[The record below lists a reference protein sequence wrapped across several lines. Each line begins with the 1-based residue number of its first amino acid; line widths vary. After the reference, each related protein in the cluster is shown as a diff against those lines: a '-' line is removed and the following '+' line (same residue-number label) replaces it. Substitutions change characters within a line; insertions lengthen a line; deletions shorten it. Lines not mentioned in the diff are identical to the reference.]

1 MSETHH
7 TPRGYEFIVNG
18 VTQEPPFPR
27 KPEDLDFRNRADL
40 FAKAEHGRF
49 DVVVVGG
56 GITGAGIARS
66 AAARGLSVAL
76 IEARDL
82 ASGTSSRSSKLIHG
96 GIRYLAQGAFWLVRE
111 TARERQILRA
121 VAPHLVRPSP
131 MLIPTRSTAGT
142 AKFRAGVGLFERL
155 GQVPQRDRHDVWNA
169 AQLAE
174 REPVAAVDGVQGAVH
189 YHEFLTDDAR
199 LTLANARSAASHGA
213 LVLTYAPVVEILKQR
228 GKAFAVRC
236 RSSLP
241 GESLEATIRGRVIVN
256 AAGPWV
262 DALRSLES
270 SSARPQLSLTKGI
283 HLVVPHARLPLAH
296 TVVFEAADKRPVFAI
311 PRRDVCYLGTTDT
324 FHPEAEYWPGIRE
337 EEVGYLLSAA
347 GRAFTTP
354 LLTTDVISSWTGLR
368 PLVSQPGKRPAEIS
382 RRDEVWTGPAGVLS
396 IAGGKLTAY
405 RAMAERVVDI
415 VCRSLGKSTTSGNT
429 DRTPLVGGDCDPAA
443 LVTRRA
449 AGSASW
455 ARLVEL
461 YGDEAQSIDEDGGDV
476 AAEIRQAVRREGAL
490 RLEDYWVR
498 RSARALYD
506 ADSGISILEP
516 ASREMAKLLGWTET
530 KRLDEIA
537 VCRQRH
543 ASNLASFDRPPAGI
557 RRTKG
562 SSHGDVQ
569 SRRAS

>member
-1 MSETHH
+1 MHDPLP
-7 TPRGYEFIVNG
+7 PRRRG
-18 VTQEPPFPR
+18 
-27 KPEDLDFRNRADL
+27 DLDFRNRDDL
-40 FAKAEHGRF
+40 FAKAERERF
-49 DVVVVGG
+49 DVIVVGG
-56 GITGAGIARS
+56 GITGAGVARS

-111 TARERQILRA
+111 TARERQVLRT
-121 VAPHLVRPSP
+121 VAPHLVRLSP
-131 MLIPTRSTAGT
+131 MLIPTRSTAGA

-169 AQLAE
+169 AQLRE

-189 YHEFLTDDAR
+189 YHEFSTDDAR
-199 LTLANARSAASHGA
+199 LTLANARSAAGDGA

-236 RSSLP
+236 RSSLS
-241 GESLEATIRGRVIVN
+241 GESLEATIHGRMIVN

-270 SSARPQLSLTKGI
+270 SSARPQLTLTKGI
-283 HLVVPHARLPLAH
+283 HLVVPHAQLPLAH
-296 TVVFEAADKRPVFAI
+296 TVVFEAADKRPVFAV

-324 FHPEAEYWPGIRE
+324 FHPEAEYWPDVRE

-347 GRAFTTP
+347 ARAFTTP
-354 LLTTDVISSWTGLR
+354 LLATDLISSWTGLR
-368 PLVSQPGKRPAEIS
+368 PLISQPGRRPAEIS
-382 RRDEVWTGPAGVLS
+382 RRDEVWIGPAGVLS

-405 RAMAERVVDI
+405 RAMAERVVDR
-415 VCRSLGKSTTSGNT
+415 VCRLLGKPTISGDT
-429 DRTPLVGGDCDPAA
+429 DQTPLIGGDCNPAA
-443 LVTRRA
+443 LIASRRV
-449 AGSASW
+449 GSASW
-455 ARLVEL
+455 SRLVEL
-461 YGDEAQSIDEDGGDV
+461 YGDEATAIDEDGGDV
-476 AAEIRQAVRREGAL
+476 AAEVRQAVRREGAL

-506 ADSGISILEP
+506 ADSGMSALEP
-516 ASREMAKLLGWTET
+516 ASREMAKLLGWTDK
-530 KRLDEIA
+530 KRLDELA
-537 VCRQRH
+537 VCRRRH
-543 ASNLASFDRPPAGI
+543 ASNLVPFDRPPAEV

-562 SSHGDVQ
+562 SNHGEVQ